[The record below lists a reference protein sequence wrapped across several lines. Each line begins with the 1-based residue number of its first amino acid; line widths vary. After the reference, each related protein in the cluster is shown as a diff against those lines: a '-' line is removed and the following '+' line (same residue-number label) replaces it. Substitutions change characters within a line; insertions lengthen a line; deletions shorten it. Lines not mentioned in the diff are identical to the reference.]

1 MKTARRK
8 FHCKLEIW
16 QTVTVIGLFGITH
29 VMLLQ
34 RTKETGIRKV
44 LGASVLDILYLLNKS
59 YLKWILI
66 ALLIAS
72 PITYFII
79 SNWLGNFAFRMDI
92 PMWIFGAVGALTI
105 AGTLLTAS
113 FQSISASLQNPVK
126 SLRNE

>member
-1 MKTARRK
+1 
-8 FHCKLEIW
+8 
-16 QTVTVIGLFGITH
+16 
-29 VMLLQ
+29 MLLQ
-34 RTKETGIRKV
+34 KTKETGIRKV
-44 LGASVLDILYLLNKS
+44 LGALVLDILYLLNKS

-72 PITYFII
+72 PVTYFII
-79 SNWLGNFAFRMDI
+79 SNWLGNFAFRIDI
-92 PMWIFGAVGALTI
+92 PIWIFGAVGALTI